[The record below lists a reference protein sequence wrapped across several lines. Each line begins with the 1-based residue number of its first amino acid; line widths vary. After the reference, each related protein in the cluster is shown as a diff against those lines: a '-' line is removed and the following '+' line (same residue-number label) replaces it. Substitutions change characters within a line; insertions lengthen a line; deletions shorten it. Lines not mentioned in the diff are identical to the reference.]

1 MNEREN
7 HKKTPAMEFLFKRHR
22 LQLIKKG
29 LLKNHIFFPVKFV
42 KFFRTILSRTT
53 FGECFCFMGWPG
65 PALSKQQVFD
75 LAH

>member
-53 FGECFCFMGWPG
+53 FGKCFCFVGWPG
-65 PALSKQQVFD
+65 PALSKQ
-75 LAH
+75 